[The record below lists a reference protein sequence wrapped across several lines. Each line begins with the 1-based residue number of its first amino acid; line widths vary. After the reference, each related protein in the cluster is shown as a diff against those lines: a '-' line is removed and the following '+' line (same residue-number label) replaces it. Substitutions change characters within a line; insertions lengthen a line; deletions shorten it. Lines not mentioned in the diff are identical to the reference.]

1 VVDVNYG
8 GSTGFGRAYRE
19 RLDGGWGVVDVA
31 DCAAAATALVQA
43 GKASAERVAIEG
55 GSAGGFTAL
64 AALCFTTVF
73 RAAACRYAV
82 SDPSALAQ
90 HDHRFEARY
99 LDGLIGPWP
108 AAADTYSAR
117 SPLAHA
123 DRIQCPV
130 IFFQGLEDTVVPP
143 EQTDRMAAALE
154 ANGVP
159 VEVHRFAG
167 EGHGFRDGQVQTQVL
182 EATEAF
188 FRRHFR
194 LEAR

>member
-1 VVDVNYG
+1 M
-8 GSTGFGRAYRE
+8 
-19 RLDGGWGVVDVA
+19 
-31 DCAAAATALVQA
+31 
-43 GKASAERVAIEG
+43 
-55 GSAGGFTAL
+55 
-64 AALCFTTVF
+64 
-73 RAAACRYAV
+73 

-108 AAADTYSAR
+108 AAAATYDAR

-123 DRIQCPV
+123 GQIRCPV

-182 EATEAF
+182 AATEAF
-188 FRRHFR
+188 FRQHFN
-194 LEAR
+194 LAEAGGDGGPQR